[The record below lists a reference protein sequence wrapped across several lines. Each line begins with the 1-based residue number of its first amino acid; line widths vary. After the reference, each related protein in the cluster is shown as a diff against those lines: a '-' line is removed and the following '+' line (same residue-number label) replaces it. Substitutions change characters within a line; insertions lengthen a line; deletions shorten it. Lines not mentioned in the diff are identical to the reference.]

1 MFKFTKTLG
10 YSVGTDRESTTVD
23 SARQGGCGM
32 PDICDMERLL
42 SGTLRIS
49 VPSLLAYSC
58 FIYYIWIST
67 RTEPNFD
74 LNFNI
79 VGDF

>member
-1 MFKFTKTLG
+1 MFKFTKTLSH
-10 YSVGTDRESTTVD
+10 SVGTDHESTTVD
-23 SARQGGCGM
+23 PARRGGCGL
-32 PDICDMERLL
+32 PDMCDMKLL
-42 SGTLRIS
+42 FGGTLRIS
-49 VPSLLAYSC
+49 VLSLLAYSC
-58 FIYYIWIST
+58 FIYYIWISA